1 MDSTTYSEDTYPKA
15 VVKDKMV
22 IGVPYHILN
31 KGGISKEAREVFDN
45 SVDKLKKLGFEI
57 REETSKGYYKYQ
69 NNGTIHYNK
78 DYNRDFPEPRGKVLI
93 SVNTTC
99 TTSDGV
105 NIPYIGIKQDAGTRT
120 VYDGLCP
127 DKNFLIQLLNNIR

>member
-1 MDSTTYSEDTYPKA
+1 MEIENITSAEQVDEIMD
-15 VVKDKMV
+15 
-22 IGVPYHILN
+22 N
-31 KGGISKEAREVFDN
+31 VFKYDFLEPDN
-45 SVDKLKKLGFEI
+45 MKKLGFEI